1 MSIAIE
7 MKGKAAL
14 VTGAASGLGRAT
26 AIKLAHA
33 GADVCIV
40 DLNAAGL
47 EETATQLR
55 ALDVRVRVH
64 AADLSQ
70 RDSCPAAVT
79 AAVSEFGRLDA
90 QIGRASCRERVCQ
103 YV

>member
-40 DLNAAGL
+40 DLNVAGL

-79 AAVSEFGRLDA
+79 AAVSEFGRLG
-90 QIGRASCRERVCQ
+90 IGRASGRGRGGTEG
-103 YV
+103 

>member
-40 DLNAAGL
+40 DLNVEGL
-47 EETATQLR
+47 DETATQLR
-55 ALDVRVRVH
+55 ALDVRVR
-64 AADLSQ
+64 APAPDLSQ
-70 RDSCPAAVT
+70 PYSCPASGP
-79 AAVSEFGRLDA
+79 AAVHQFARPDSPFNIAHRKSA
-90 QIGRASCRERVCQ
+90 K
-103 YV
+103 

>member
-1 MSIAIE
+1 

-33 GADVCIV
+33 GDDVCIV
-40 DLNAAGL
+40 DLNVAGL
-47 EETATQLR
+47 EENATQLR
-55 ALDVRVRVH
+55 APDVRVRDH

-70 RDSCPAAVT
+70 SDRCPAVVT
-79 AAVSEFGRLDA
+79 AAVNEFCQTANGRSVGG
-90 QIGRASCRERVCQ
+90 GRTGQVVE
-103 YV
+103 